1 MAALQKIRNRAG
13 LLIGALG
20 FALLA
25 FILSDLF
32 SSGTT
37 LFNKAKDKA
46 FVVDGDV
53 VSTGAYFDRVEQEKL
68 FVQVMYN
75 KSSLSETEVE
85 GLREQVYQEMVK
97 EKMLNI
103 EAERLGLA
111 VTDEEINDMVNGE
124 YVSSYLYGLF
134 ADPQTQ
140 QLDRNAMLSF
150 LQMMKADLNTIPDAQ
165 KEYVA
170 RLQQQWPL
178 INNKMKY
185 ARLEEKYTALLGAA
199 LGVSTLEAKA
209 NFEATQTNADIIY
222 AMEPY
227 SSVADSL
234 VSVSD
239 KEIKALYNER
249 KNSYKL
255 RSELSKIAFFTKD
268 IVPSADDYTAV
279 AAEMSKA
286 HDKLQQTDKADIV
299 VADESE
305 DQFMD
310 VYVSDKSLSASMK
323 DFVANA
329 SVGAV
334 SEVIKEGDRYS
345 VAKVL
350 DKIVRADSL
359 GIEFLSVPVGVDKA
373 KTDHLVDSLLNVV
386 KGGKDFSALVQELV
400 PQMAGVKDVTE
411 AVLAQ
416 NGFSQNFINKVYA
429 ASQGELLQIED
440 NGMVQLVKIHKK
452 SSPITKVKL
461 ATVVKTVT
469 PSDRTLNSLDLEIN
483 HFVEQVK
490 DFATFEKL
498 AAEKGYN
505 LIPNV
510 TLTPNQ
516 SNLQQIAGSRSVIHW
531 AFNHE
536 KNEVSKFDLA
546 NQKVVAIVTDR
557 IEGDFY
563 PESELK
569 DMLQAELLKDKKAE
583 YIINNLKAKNL
594 TTLDSYASAFGAR
607 VDTVK
612 FVNFGSQY
620 LAGVGAEP
628 VFNAY
633 SLHGEVN
640 KQVGPVQGASGVL
653 VFSLL
658 NKTKQPGEFNEALAK
673 SQLEPMLMQRG
684 RYAIEIL
691 KQKLEVEDNRV
702 RFY

>member
-400 PQMAGVKDVTE
+400 PQMAGVKDVT
-411 AVLAQ
+411 
-416 NGFSQNFINKVYA
+416 
-429 ASQGELLQIED
+429 
-440 NGMVQLVKIHKK
+440 
-452 SSPITKVKL
+452 
-461 ATVVKTVT
+461 
-469 PSDRTLNSLDLEIN
+469 
-483 HFVEQVK
+483 
-490 DFATFEKL
+490 
-498 AAEKGYN
+498 
-505 LIPNV
+505 
-510 TLTPNQ
+510 
-516 SNLQQIAGSRSVIHW
+516 
-531 AFNHE
+531 
-536 KNEVSKFDLA
+536 
-546 NQKVVAIVTDR
+546 
-557 IEGDFY
+557 
-563 PESELK
+563 
-569 DMLQAELLKDKKAE
+569 
-583 YIINNLKAKNL
+583 
-594 TTLDSYASAFGAR
+594 
-607 VDTVK
+607 
-612 FVNFGSQY
+612 
-620 LAGVGAEP
+620 
-628 VFNAY
+628 
-633 SLHGEVN
+633 
-640 KQVGPVQGASGVL
+640 
-653 VFSLL
+653 
-658 NKTKQPGEFNEALAK
+658 
-673 SQLEPMLMQRG
+673 
-684 RYAIEIL
+684 
-691 KQKLEVEDNRV
+691 
-702 RFY
+702 